1 MTKVEVKGQGGS
13 TTIAIHGSR
22 PPNFTTF
29 SMVDPP
35 RFVIDLSES
44 ALKDVPEEIQ
54 VDDGT
59 VHLVKN
65 LAYGTGENAI
75 A

>member
-1 MTKVEVKGQGGS
+1 MRLSALLFLSLLAGGSVRAAPADPNLVTKVEVKGQGGA

-35 RFVIDLSES
+35 RFVIDLAS
-44 ALKDVPEEIQ
+44 L
-54 VDDGT
+54 
-59 VHLVKN
+59 
-65 LAYGTGENAI
+65 TG
-75 A
+75 